1 MESQA
6 HTRIAAITGHTA
18 GIGLAISEQLMQA
31 GYQIAG
37 FSRSNGFDIS
47 QPGVTAQI
55 AAHSKDAH
63 VFVNNAYHDFAQCD
77 MLQQMFELWKH
88 QPDKTIVN
96 INSRA
101 KYGVG
106 KAKFYGQTKKE
117 LFAKAKGMM
126 FSDKQ
131 CRIININPGYVE
143 TDMVAELHNTY
154 NMLSPQQLAEM
165 VVWCINQPQG
175 VEIGELSA
183 WTTTLT

>member
-1 MESQA
+1 MEPQV

-18 GIGLAISEQLMQA
+18 GIGLAISGQLMQA
-31 GYQIAG
+31 GYQIKG

-47 QPGVTAQI
+47 QPGVIKKIVSESLCA
-55 AAHSKDAH
+55 D
-63 VFVNNAYHDFAQCD
+63 VFINNAYHDFAQC
-77 MLQQMFELWKH
+77 ELLEQLFRFWKH
-88 QPDKTIVN
+88 SRKKTIVN

-106 KAKFYGQTKKE
+106 KAQFYGQTKKE
-117 LFAKAKGMM
+117 LFVKAEKMM
-126 FSDKQ
+126 FSGKL

-143 TDMVAELHNTY
+143 TDMVAEVHHKY

-165 VVWCINQPQG
+165 VVWCINQPQS
-175 VEIGELSA
+175 VEIGELSV